1 MEEVQLI
8 KDFVYQLPLD
18 PEARF
23 KLPWF

>member
-23 KLPWF
+23 KLP